1 MSDRA
6 HHYFDGL
13 VDPER
18 VEEVC
23 REVAEELEFN
33 DDIMMTRYE
42 ASEREACDEV
52 QDE

>member
-42 ASEREACDEV
+42 ASEREAKDEV
-52 QDE
+52 QND